1 MKETLREIKQSFRL
15 YMNGVTAQ
23 SLRDKGLDYHLNWGA
38 SLGHLR
44 EMARDY
50 EPSHELAM
58 ALWQEN
64 VRECKI
70 LATLLMPHGEMTFDE
85 AWQWVGETK
94 TQEIAELATMHLY
107 QYLPFAKTLALRLIE
122 TDGEIQQEQ
131 ENEDGEM
138 AQLSGYCLLTRLLM
152 KGETLNEE
160 ERQRVLSRAEA
171 TLQGNDGI
179 GLKRHAAKAIDK
191 LTN

>member
-1 MKETLREIKQSFRL
+1 
-15 YMNGVTAQ
+15 MNGVTAQ

-44 EMARDY
+44 EMACDY

-70 LATLLMPHGEMTFDE
+70 LATLLMPHDEMTFDE
-85 AWQWVGETK
+85 AWQWIGDTK

-107 QYLPFAKTLALRLIE
+107 QHLPFAKTLALRLIE
-122 TDGEIQQEQ
+122 EDGEMRQQEQEGMNGEIQQEEQ
-131 ENEDGEM
+131 KDEDGEM
-138 AQLSGYCLLTRLLM
+138 RQLSGYCLLTRLLM
-152 KGETLNEE
+152 KGETLTEE
-160 ERQRVLSRAEA
+160 ERQRVLSRAET
-171 TLQGNDGI
+171 TLQGNGGI
-179 GLKRHAAKAIDK
+179 GLKRHAGNLVNGI
-191 LTN
+191 TE

>member
-1 MKETLREIKQSFRL
+1 
-15 YMNGVTAQ
+15 MNGVTAQ
-23 SLRDKGLDYHLNWGA
+23 SLREKGLDYHLNWGA

-58 ALWQEN
+58 ALWKEN

-70 LATLLMPHGEMTFDE
+70 LATLLMPHDEMTLDE
-85 AWQWVGETK
+85 AWQWARET
-94 TQEIAELATMHLY
+94 TMQEIAELVTMNLY
-107 QYLPFAKTLALRLIE
+107 QYLPFAKMLALRLI
-122 TDGEIQQEQ
+122 D
-131 ENEDGEM
+131 EDGEM
-138 AQLSGYCLLTRLLM
+138 CQLNGYCLLTRLLM
-152 KGETLNEE
+152 RGETLTEE
-160 ERQRVLSRAEA
+160 ERQHVLARAEA